1 MEYEKKFDRG
11 IRVTKQNYAS
21 NLKEMPAQDSNIEK
35 LKKIGKEGLE
45 FYKNFDF
52 FGKPVTLKYSNKDT
66 FKSLMGATISLSIL
80 GVMLSYLIYSLLL
93 FLKRSNPTYSS
104 ILNKNVFPDPLY
116 LAKFDSIETRVAL
129 NMLNEYQNQS
139 LNDLLEF
146 DVQYIQ
152 KRGFISKVVENLTN
166 FIKCNKIPEFQDKLI
181 SNSSFYDQF
190 QLKNGLCFDI
200 LNFNKNNS
208 FLSGTSM
215 TADEDYI
222 RINIFIKDDAQQNIN
237 ITKYSMIESGAF
249 HFIFVHNVFNTTST
263 IANPLINSTT
273 DFSYSISASLTKNK
287 IFYIH
292 NDTLLDYFDIKKP
305 DPIPRYIFSYGE
317 VDSEYDFFDN
327 YPNNTA
333 KSPAISISLK
343 VSQNTNIFT
352 RKYTTLKE
360 FFVDVV
366 GIMNGMW
373 MGGMI
378 FGQLMN
384 AKLMKI
390 DLINKGFY
398 LIEEEKADEIKLNQT
413 SNIKKIITNSEEL
426 EKSKMEKKELLT
438 PANELPAE
446 KNNLNNLLNEN
457 LDKAK
462 ENPEINKKNDILHK
476 EIDNSNSIINNSNL
490 RVENNSNSII
500 NNSNLRVDS
509 SILKNRM
516 NKILKEN
523 EIFRLNSNIEFSSS
537 KSEVNI
543 ESPTKNNLGIQK
555 LNQNVIQTDNNK
567 RVRLSEVINRNDY
580 INSPNITSYIQETSS
595 GMNQKGNI
603 LNKFKN
609 DDSLIIDPKKRKKFR
624 KFKMSFKELL
634 FIMMPCCNSP
644 QLIQKKKIFE
654 ECGQIVENFFD
665 IERIISLL
673 REYQELRNVVLSS
686 DEYKILKYLTTPKIE
701 IIEDNV
707 NINKFE
713 KYSSSD
719 DEIKKNYSHF
729 VESMNKLL
737 KKQFITLIENNLIE
751 LHKLSSKGILEEEND
766 EE

>member
-1 MEYEKKFDRG
+1 
-11 IRVTKQNYAS
+11 
-21 NLKEMPAQDSNIEK
+21 
-35 LKKIGKEGLE
+35 
-45 FYKNFDF
+45 
-52 FGKPVTLKYSNKDT
+52 
-66 FKSLMGATISLSIL
+66 
-80 GVMLSYLIYSLLL
+80 
-93 FLKRSNPTYSS
+93 
-104 ILNKNVFPDPLY
+104 
-116 LAKFDSIETRVAL
+116 
-129 NMLNEYQNQS
+129 
-139 LNDLLEF
+139 
-146 DVQYIQ
+146 
-152 KRGFISKVVENLTN
+152 
-166 FIKCNKIPEFQDKLI
+166 
-181 SNSSFYDQF
+181 
-190 QLKNGLCFDI
+190 
-200 LNFNKNNS
+200 
-208 FLSGTSM
+208 
-215 TADEDYI
+215 
-222 RINIFIKDDAQQNIN
+222 
-237 ITKYSMIESGAF
+237 
-249 HFIFVHNVFNTTST
+249 
-263 IANPLINSTT
+263 
-273 DFSYSISASLTKNK
+273 
-287 IFYIH
+287 
-292 NDTLLDYFDIKKP
+292 
-305 DPIPRYIFSYGE
+305 
-317 VDSEYDFFDN
+317 
-327 YPNNTA
+327 
-333 KSPAISISLK
+333 
-343 VSQNTNIFT
+343 
-352 RKYTTLKE
+352 
-360 FFVDVV
+360 
-366 GIMNGMW
+366 
-373 MGGMI
+373 
-378 FGQLMN
+378 
-384 AKLMKI
+384 
-390 DLINKGFY
+390 
-398 LIEEEKADEIKLNQT
+398 
-413 SNIKKIITNSEEL
+413 
-426 EKSKMEKKELLT
+426 MEKKELLT

-446 KNNLNNLLNEN
+446 KNNLNNQLNEN
-457 LDKAK
+457 LDKAR
-462 ENPEINKKNDILHK
+462 ENPEINKKNDILQK

-490 RVENNSNSII
+490 RVENNNNSII

-580 INSPNITSYIQETSS
+580 LNSPNFTSYIQETSS

-686 DEYKILKYLTTPKIE
+686 NEYKILKYLTTPKIE